1 MNFNKV
7 FILGNLTRDPE
18 LRTTPAGQSVA
29 SFGVA
34 TNRIWNDKN
43 GQRQTEV
50 EFHNVVA
57 WGKLAETASRYLSK
71 GKLVFVEGRLK
82 TRSWTDQGGV
92 RHSRTEIIAQGFQLG
107 PKGSDEG
114 GSGRANLSDR
124 EGTDIEAPADLD
136 SINESDI
143 PVISED
149 EISIDDLPF

>member
-43 GQRQTEV
+43 GQRQSEV
-50 EFHNVVA
+50 EFHNVVV
-57 WGKLAETASRYLSK
+57 WGKLAETASRYLAK
-71 GKLVFVEGRLK
+71 GKLVFIEGRLK
-82 TRSWTDQGGV
+82 TRSWTDQNGI
-92 RHSRTEIIAQGFQLG
+92 RHSRTEIIAQNFQLG
-107 PKGSDEG
+107 PRLGTE
-114 GSGRANLSDR
+114 SGLSALR
-124 EGTDIEAPADLD
+124 EGVDVEAPADLD
-136 SINESDI
+136 AIQNDI

-149 EISIDDLPF
+149 EISSDDLPF

>member
-71 GKLVFVEGRLK
+71 GKLVFIEGRLK

-92 RHSRTEIIAQGFQLG
+92 RHSRTEIIAQNFQLG

-114 GSGRANLSDR
+114 SSRANLSDR

>member
-1 MNFNKV
+1 MNVNKV

-29 SFGVA
+29 SFSVA

-43 GQRQTEV
+43 GQRQSEV
-50 EFHNVVA
+50 EFHNVVV

-82 TRSWTDQGGV
+82 TRTWTDQNGV
-92 RHSRTEIIAQGFQLG
+92 RHSKTEIIAQNFQLG
-107 PKGSDEG
+107 PRGANEPAPALPNEG
-114 GSGRANLSDR
+114 VDA
-124 EGTDIEAPADLD
+124 EAPADLD
-136 SINESDI
+136 NLPEDI

-149 EISIDDLPF
+149 EISAEDLPF

>member
-34 TNRIWNDKN
+34 TNRFWNDKN
-43 GQRQTEV
+43 GQKQSEV

-82 TRSWTDQGGV
+82 TRSWTDQNGV
-92 RHSRTEIIAQGFQLG
+92 RHSRTEIIAQNFQLG
-107 PKGSDEG
+107 PRGAGETIAPTGANEG
-114 GSGRANLSDR
+114 VDA
-124 EGTDIEAPADLD
+124 EAPADLD
-136 SINESDI
+136 NLPEDI

-149 EISIDDLPF
+149 EISADDLPF

>member
-71 GKLVFVEGRLK
+71 GKLVFIEGRLK

-92 RHSRTEIIAQGFQLG
+92 RHSRTEIIAQNFQLG
-107 PKGSDEG
+107 PRGSDEG
-114 GSGRANLSDR
+114 GIRSNLSDR
-124 EGTDIEAPADLD
+124 ERTDIEAPADLD
-136 SINESDI
+136 TINESDI

>member
-50 EFHNVVA
+50 EFHNVVV

-71 GKLVFVEGRLK
+71 GKLVFIEGRLK

-92 RHSRTEIIAQGFQLG
+92 RHSRTEIIAQSFQLG
-107 PKGSDEG
+107 PRGSDEG
-114 GSGRANLSDR
+114 GIGRSNLSDR

>member
-34 TNRIWNDKN
+34 TNRFWNDKN
-43 GQRQTEV
+43 GQRQSEV

-82 TRSWTDQGGV
+82 TRSWTDQNGV
-92 RHSRTEIIAQGFQLG
+92 RHSRTEIIAQNFQLG
-107 PKGSDEG
+107 PRGAGETIASTGANEG
-114 GSGRANLSDR
+114 IDA
-124 EGTDIEAPADLD
+124 EAPADLD
-136 SINESDI
+136 NLPEDI

-149 EISIDDLPF
+149 EISADDLPF

>member
-82 TRSWTDQGGV
+82 TRTWTDQSGV
-92 RHSRTEIIAQGFQLG
+92 RHSKTEIIAQNFQLG
-107 PKGSDEG
+107 PRGSDEMAS
-114 GSGRANLSDR
+114 SGRQNFSN
-124 EGTDIEAPADLD
+124 EGVDSETPADLD

-143 PVISED
+143 PIINED